1 MEVFQV
7 IEAVRHSP
15 VISRRCRRATTG
27 SAGPALDDVSF
38 TVGLPTLFAVR
49 HSAAAREPLV
59 TDGAIVEDRTAGL
72 C

>member
-1 MEVFQV
+1 MEFFQV

-15 VISRRCRRATTG
+15 VISRRCRRGTTG
-27 SAGPALDDVSF
+27 SAVPVLDDVSF
-38 TVGLPTLFAVR
+38 TVGLPTVFAVR

-59 TDGAIVEDRTAGL
+59 TDAEIEEDRTSGL